1 MSENGWYPDALPS
14 RKPLSGCGCNCT
26 KGGTFV
32 DDLPYQVHDRHSGM
46 INAVT
51 HVADGLQALRL
62 QSMMEDMMD
71 EQITKLE
78 TALAALRLS
87 VDDAHQVMTSQLETL
102 SDDITTIKESA
113 ASTAEVDR
121 LQELITTLE
130 AQVGYL
136 QDERDAA
143 LGDLDMS
150 RSHAD
155 MLLAKASSMREAIV
169 RYAVACGTVDVQTA
183 LLRRDPANQTADRM
197 AELQRAMNE
206 EKASSDA
213 LRELARNL

>member
-1 MSENGWYPDALPS
+1 MPGY
-14 RKPLSGCGCNCT
+14 GCNCT
-26 KGGTFV
+26 KDGTFV
-32 DDLPYQVHDRHSGM
+32 DDLPPGTQLNKSGM

-51 HVADGLQALRL
+51 SVASGLHAGRL
-62 QSMMEDMMD
+62 QSMMEDTMD

-78 TALAALRLS
+78 TALSALRQS
-87 VDDAHQVMTSQLETL
+87 VDDAHQATSTQLDTL
-102 SDDITTIKESA
+102 ATEITSIKETA
-113 ASTAEVDR
+113 ASSAEVDR
-121 LQELITTLE
+121 LQELVTTLE
-130 AQVGYL
+130 AQVSYL

-143 LGDLDMS
+143 LGDLDIS

-155 MLLAKASSMREAIV
+155 MLLAKASAMREAIV

-183 LLRRDPANQTADRM
+183 LLRRDPANQTQERM
-197 AELQRAMNE
+197 AELQRAMTE

>member
-1 MSENGWYPDALPS
+1 MT
-14 RKPLSGCGCNCT
+14 GCGCNCT
-26 KGGTFV
+26 KAGTFM
-32 DDLPYQVHDRHSGM
+32 DDLPSVLRASGSGM
-46 INAVT
+46 IYAVT
-51 HVADGLQALRL
+51 PVSDGLHLHHL
-62 QSMMEDMMD
+62 QLMMEDTMD

-78 TALAALRLS
+78 TALAALRQS
-87 VDDAHQVMTSQLETL
+87 VDDAHQATASQLDTL
-102 SDDITTIKESA
+102 ATELTSIKETA
-113 ASTAEVDR
+113 ASASEVDR
-121 LQELITTLE
+121 LQELISTLE
-130 AQVGYL
+130 AQVSYL

-183 LLRRDPANQTADRM
+183 LLRRDPANQTQDRM
-197 AELQRAMNE
+197 AELQRAMTE
-206 EKASSDA
+206 EKSSSDA

>member
-1 MSENGWYPDALPS
+1 MP
-14 RKPLSGCGCNCT
+14 GCGCNCT
-26 KGGTFV
+26 KDGTFV
-32 DDLPYQVHDRHSGM
+32 DDLPLGTQLNKSGM

-51 HVADGLQALRL
+51 SVASGLHTGRL
-62 QSMMEDMMD
+62 QSMMEDTMD

-78 TALAALRLS
+78 TALSALRQS
-87 VDDAHQVMTSQLETL
+87 VDDAHQATSTQLDTL
-102 SDDITTIKESA
+102 AAELTSIKETA
-113 ASTAEVDR
+113 ASSAEVDR
-121 LQELITTLE
+121 LQELVTTLE
-130 AQVGYL
+130 AQVSYL

-143 LGDLDMS
+143 LGDLDIS

-155 MLLAKASSMREAIV
+155 MLLAKASAMREAIV

-183 LLRRDPANQTADRM
+183 LLRRDPANQTQERM
-197 AELQRAMNE
+197 AELQRAMTE

>member
-1 MSENGWYPDALPS
+1 MT
-14 RKPLSGCGCNCT
+14 GCGCNCT
-26 KGGTFV
+26 KAGTFM
-32 DDLPYQVHDRHSGM
+32 DDLPSVLRAFGSGM
-46 INAVT
+46 IYAVT
-51 HVADGLQALRL
+51 PVSDGLHLHHL
-62 QSMMEDMMD
+62 QLMMEDTMD

-78 TALAALRLS
+78 TALAALRQS
-87 VDDAHQVMTSQLETL
+87 VDDAHQATASQLDTL
-102 SDDITTIKESA
+102 ATELTSIKETA
-113 ASTAEVDR
+113 ASASEVDR
-121 LQELITTLE
+121 LQELISTLE
-130 AQVGYL
+130 AQVSYL

-183 LLRRDPANQTADRM
+183 LLRRDPANQTQDRM
-197 AELQRAMNE
+197 AELQRAMTE
-206 EKASSDA
+206 EKSSSDA

>member
-1 MSENGWYPDALPS
+1 MP
-14 RKPLSGCGCNCT
+14 GCRRNCT
-26 KGGTFV
+26 KDGTFM
-32 DDLPYQVHDRHSGM
+32 DDLPPQLQARNSGM

-51 HVADGLQALRL
+51 YPADGLQALRL
-62 QSMMEDMMD
+62 QSMMEDTMD

-87 VDDAHQVMTSQLETL
+87 VNDAHQATTSQLDTL
-102 SDDITTIKESA
+102 STDITAIKETS

-197 AELQRAMNE
+197 AELQRAMTE

>member
-1 MSENGWYPDALPS
+1 MT
-14 RKPLSGCGCNCT
+14 GCGCNCT
-26 KGGTFV
+26 KAGTFM
-32 DDLPYQVHDRHSGM
+32 DDLPSVLQACGSGM
-46 INAVT
+46 IYAVT
-51 HVADGLQALRL
+51 TVSDGLHLHHL
-62 QSMMEDMMD
+62 QLMMEDTMD

-78 TALAALRLS
+78 TALAALRQS
-87 VDDAHQVMTSQLETL
+87 VDDAHQATASQLDTL
-102 SDDITTIKESA
+102 ATELTSIKETA
-113 ASTAEVDR
+113 ASASEVDR
-121 LQELITTLE
+121 LQELISTLE
-130 AQVGYL
+130 AQVSYL

-183 LLRRDPANQTADRM
+183 LLRRDPANQTQDRM
-197 AELQRAMNE
+197 AELQRVMTE
-206 EKASSDA
+206 EKSSSDA

>member
-1 MSENGWYPDALPS
+1 M
-14 RKPLSGCGCNCT
+14 
-26 KGGTFV
+26 

-102 SDDITTIKESA
+102 SDEVSTIKESA
-113 ASTAEVDR
+113 ASLAEVDR

>member
-1 MSENGWYPDALPS
+1 MT
-14 RKPLSGCGCNCT
+14 GCGCNCT
-26 KGGTFV
+26 KAGTFM
-32 DDLPYQVHDRHSGM
+32 DDLPSVLRASGSGM
-46 INAVT
+46 IYAVT
-51 HVADGLQALRL
+51 PVSDGLHLHHL
-62 QSMMEDMMD
+62 QLMMEDTMD

-78 TALAALRLS
+78 TALAALRQS
-87 VDDAHQVMTSQLETL
+87 VDDAHQATASQLDSLATEL
-102 SDDITTIKESA
+102 TTIKETA
-113 ASTAEVDR
+113 ASASEVDR
-121 LQELITTLE
+121 LQELISTLE
-130 AQVGYL
+130 AQVSYL

-183 LLRRDPANQTADRM
+183 LLRRDPANQTQDRM
-197 AELQRAMNE
+197 AELQRAMTE
-206 EKASSDA
+206 EKSSSDA

>member
-1 MSENGWYPDALPS
+1 MP
-14 RKPLSGCGCNCT
+14 GCGCNCT
-26 KGGTFV
+26 KDGTFV
-32 DDLPYQVHDRHSGM
+32 DDLPSGTQLNKSGM

-51 HVADGLQALRL
+51 SVASGLHAGRL
-62 QSMMEDMMD
+62 QSMMEDTMD

-78 TALAALRLS
+78 TALSALRQS
-87 VDDAHQVMTSQLETL
+87 VDDAHQATSTQLDTL
-102 SDDITTIKESA
+102 ATEITSIKETA
-113 ASTAEVDR
+113 ASSAEVDR
-121 LQELITTLE
+121 LQELVTTLE
-130 AQVGYL
+130 AQVSYL

-143 LGDLDMS
+143 LGDLDIS

-155 MLLAKASSMREAIV
+155 MLLAKASAMRESIV

-183 LLRRDPANQTADRM
+183 LLRRDPANQTQERM
-197 AELQRAMNE
+197 AELQRAMTE

>member
-1 MSENGWYPDALPS
+1 M
-14 RKPLSGCGCNCT
+14 
-26 KGGTFV
+26 
-32 DDLPYQVHDRHSGM
+32 DDLPSLYQPCGTGM
-46 INAVT
+46 NSAVT
-51 HVADGLQALRL
+51 HVADGLHLHHL
-62 QSMMEDMMD
+62 QSMMEDTMD

-78 TALAALRLS
+78 TALAALRQS
-87 VDDAHQVMTSQLETL
+87 VDDAHQAAASQLETL
-102 SDDITTIKESA
+102 ATELTSIKE
-113 ASTAEVDR
+113 TAENASEVER
-121 LQELITTLE
+121 LLELISTLE

-183 LLRRDPANQTADRM
+183 LLRRDPANQTSDRM
-197 AELQRAMNE
+197 AELQRAMTE
-206 EKASSDA
+206 EKSSSDA

>member
-1 MSENGWYPDALPS
+1 MIYAVIHLANGL
-14 RKPLSGCGCNCT
+14 R
-26 KGGTFV
+26 
-32 DDLPYQVHDRHSGM
+32 
-46 INAVT
+46 
-51 HVADGLQALRL
+51 ALRL
-62 QSMMEDMMD
+62 QSKMEDTMD

-78 TALAALRLS
+78 TVVAALRLS
-87 VDDAHQVMTSQLETL
+87 VDDAHQETL
-102 SDDITTIKESA
+102 SHLDTLTTDLGAIKENA
-113 ASTAEVDR
+113 ASAGEVER
-121 LQELITTLE
+121 LQELVTTLE

-136 QDERDAA
+136 QEERDAA
-143 LGDLDMS
+143 IGDLDIS

-183 LLRRDPANQTADRM
+183 LLRRDPANQTAERM
-197 AELQRAMNE
+197 AELQRAMTE

>member
-1 MSENGWYPDALPS
+1 M
-14 RKPLSGCGCNCT
+14 
-26 KGGTFV
+26 

-102 SDDITTIKESA
+102 SDDITAIKESA

>member
-1 MSENGWYPDALPS
+1 MT
-14 RKPLSGCGCNCT
+14 GCGCNCT
-26 KGGTFV
+26 KAGTFM
-32 DDLPYQVHDRHSGM
+32 DDLPSVLRASGSGM
-46 INAVT
+46 IYAVT
-51 HVADGLQALRL
+51 PVSDGLHLHHL
-62 QSMMEDMMD
+62 QLMMEDTMD

-78 TALAALRLS
+78 TALAALRQS
-87 VDDAHQVMTSQLETL
+87 VDDAHQATASQLDTL
-102 SDDITTIKESA
+102 ATELTTIKETA
-113 ASTAEVDR
+113 ASASEVDR
-121 LQELITTLE
+121 LQELISTLE
-130 AQVGYL
+130 AQVSYL

-183 LLRRDPANQTADRM
+183 LLRRDPANQTQDRM
-197 AELQRAMNE
+197 AELQRAMTE
-206 EKASSDA
+206 EKSSSDA

>member
-1 MSENGWYPDALPS
+1 MP
-14 RKPLSGCGCNCT
+14 GCGCNCT
-26 KGGTFV
+26 KDGTFV
-32 DDLPYQVHDRHSGM
+32 DDLPSGTQLNKSGM

-51 HVADGLQALRL
+51 SVASGLHAGRL
-62 QSMMEDMMD
+62 QSMMEDTMD

-78 TALAALRLS
+78 TALSALRQS
-87 VDDAHQVMTSQLETL
+87 VDDAHQATSTQLDTL
-102 SDDITTIKESA
+102 ATEITSIKETA
-113 ASTAEVDR
+113 ANSAEVDR
-121 LQELITTLE
+121 LQELVTTLE
-130 AQVGYL
+130 AQVSYL

-143 LGDLDMS
+143 LGDLDIS

-155 MLLAKASSMREAIV
+155 MLLAKASAMREAIV

-183 LLRRDPANQTADRM
+183 LLRRDPANQTEERM
-197 AELQRAMNE
+197 AELQRAMTE

>member
-1 MSENGWYPDALPS
+1 MFN
-14 RKPLSGCGCNCT
+14 K
-26 KGGTFV
+26 
-32 DDLPYQVHDRHSGM
+32 SGM

-51 HVADGLQALRL
+51 DFVGGLQAGRL
-62 QSMMEDMMD
+62 QSMMEDKMD

-78 TALAALRLS
+78 TALSALRQS
-87 VDDAHQVMTSQLETL
+87 VDDAHQATSAQLDTL
-102 SDDITTIKESA
+102 ASEITSIKETA
-113 ASTAEVDR
+113 ANSAEVDR
-121 LQELITTLE
+121 LQELVTTLE
-130 AQVGYL
+130 AQVSYL

-143 LGDLDMS
+143 LGDLDIS

-155 MLLAKASSMREAIV
+155 MLLAKASAMREAIV

-183 LLRRDPANQTADRM
+183 LLRRDPANQTQERM
-197 AELQRAMNE
+197 AELQRAMTE

>member
-1 MSENGWYPDALPS
+1 
-14 RKPLSGCGCNCT
+14 
-26 KGGTFV
+26 
-32 DDLPYQVHDRHSGM
+32 
-46 INAVT
+46 
-51 HVADGLQALRL
+51 
-62 QSMMEDMMD
+62 MEDTMD

-78 TALAALRLS
+78 TALDALRLS
-87 VDDAHQVMTSQLETL
+87 VDDAHQETL
-102 SDDITTIKESA
+102 SHLDTLTTDLGAIKETAASA
-113 ASTAEVDR
+113 AEVER
-121 LQELITTLE
+121 LQELVTTLE

-136 QDERDAA
+136 QEERDAA
-143 LGDLDMS
+143 IGDLDIS

-183 LLRRDPANQTADRM
+183 LLRRDPANQTAERM
-197 AELQRAMNE
+197 AELQRAMTE

>member
-1 MSENGWYPDALPS
+1 M
-14 RKPLSGCGCNCT
+14 
-26 KGGTFV
+26 
-32 DDLPYQVHDRHSGM
+32 DDLPSVLQACGSGM
-46 INAVT
+46 IYAVT
-51 HVADGLQALRL
+51 PVSDGLHLHHL
-62 QSMMEDMMD
+62 QLMMEDTMD

-78 TALAALRLS
+78 TALAALRQS
-87 VDDAHQVMTSQLETL
+87 VDDAHQATASQLDTL
-102 SDDITTIKESA
+102 ATEITSIKETA
-113 ASTAEVDR
+113 ASASEVDR
-121 LQELITTLE
+121 LQELISTLE
-130 AQVGYL
+130 AQVSYL

-183 LLRRDPANQTADRM
+183 LLRRDPANQTSDRM
-197 AELQRAMNE
+197 AELQRAMTE
-206 EKASSDA
+206 EKSSSDA

>member
-1 MSENGWYPDALPS
+1 
-14 RKPLSGCGCNCT
+14 
-26 KGGTFV
+26 
-32 DDLPYQVHDRHSGM
+32 
-46 INAVT
+46 
-51 HVADGLQALRL
+51 
-62 QSMMEDMMD
+62 MMEDTMD

-78 TALAALRLS
+78 TALDALRLS
-87 VDDAHQVMTSQLETL
+87 VDDAHQETL
-102 SDDITTIKESA
+102 SHLDTLTTDLGAIKETAASA
-113 ASTAEVDR
+113 AEVER
-121 LQELITTLE
+121 LQELVTTLE

-136 QDERDAA
+136 QEERDAA
-143 LGDLDMS
+143 IGDLDIS

-183 LLRRDPANQTADRM
+183 LLRRDPANQTAERM
-197 AELQRAMNE
+197 AELQRAMTE

>member
-1 MSENGWYPDALPS
+1 MP
-14 RKPLSGCGCNCT
+14 GCGCNCT
-26 KGGTFV
+26 KDGTFV
-32 DDLPYQVHDRHSGM
+32 DDLPSGTQLNKSGM

-51 HVADGLQALRL
+51 SVASGLHAGRL
-62 QSMMEDMMD
+62 QSMMEDTMD

-78 TALAALRLS
+78 TALSALRQS
-87 VDDAHQVMTSQLETL
+87 VDDAHQATSTQLDTL
-102 SDDITTIKESA
+102 ATEITSIKETA
-113 ASTAEVDR
+113 ASSAEVDR
-121 LQELITTLE
+121 LQELVTTLE

-143 LGDLDMS
+143 LGDLDIS

-155 MLLAKASSMREAIV
+155 MLLAKASAMREAIV

-183 LLRRDPANQTADRM
+183 LLRRDPANQTQERM
-197 AELQRAMNE
+197 AELQRAMTE

>member
-1 MSENGWYPDALPS
+1 MT
-14 RKPLSGCGCNCT
+14 GCGCNCT
-26 KGGTFV
+26 KAGTFM
-32 DDLPYQVHDRHSGM
+32 DDLPSVLRASGSGM
-46 INAVT
+46 IYAVT
-51 HVADGLQALRL
+51 PVSDGLHLHHL
-62 QSMMEDMMD
+62 QLMMEDTMD

-78 TALAALRLS
+78 TALAALRQS
-87 VDDAHQVMTSQLETL
+87 VDDAHQATASQLDTL
-102 SDDITTIKESA
+102 ATELISIKETA
-113 ASTAEVDR
+113 ASASEVDR
-121 LQELITTLE
+121 LQELISTLE
-130 AQVGYL
+130 AQVSYL

-183 LLRRDPANQTADRM
+183 LLRRDPANQTQDRM
-197 AELQRAMNE
+197 AELQRAMTE
-206 EKASSDA
+206 EKSSSDA

>member
-1 MSENGWYPDALPS
+1 
-14 RKPLSGCGCNCT
+14 
-26 KGGTFV
+26 
-32 DDLPYQVHDRHSGM
+32 
-46 INAVT
+46 
-51 HVADGLQALRL
+51 
-62 QSMMEDMMD
+62 MMEDTMD
-71 EQITKLE
+71 EQITNLV
-78 TALAALRLS
+78 TALTVLRQS
-87 VDDAHQVMTSQLETL
+87 VDDAHQAATAQLDTMWTEITS
-102 SDDITTIKESA
+102 IKETA
-113 ASTAEVDR
+113 ASASEVER
-121 LQELITTLE
+121 LQQLVLTLE

-183 LLRRDPANQTADRM
+183 LLRRDPANQTQERM
-197 AELQRAMNE
+197 AELQRAMTE

-213 LRELARNL
+213 LRELASNL

>member
-1 MSENGWYPDALPS
+1 MTGY
-14 RKPLSGCGCNCT
+14 GCNCT
-26 KGGTFV
+26 KAGTFM
-32 DDLPYQVHDRHSGM
+32 DDLPSVLQASGSGM
-46 INAVT
+46 IYAVT
-51 HVADGLQALRL
+51 PVSDGLHMHHL
-62 QSMMEDMMD
+62 QLMMEDTMD

-78 TALAALRLS
+78 TALAALRQS
-87 VDDAHQVMTSQLETL
+87 VDDAHQATASQLDTL
-102 SDDITTIKESA
+102 ATEITSIKETA
-113 ASTAEVDR
+113 ASASEVDR
-121 LQELITTLE
+121 LQELISTLE
-130 AQVGYL
+130 AQVSYL

-183 LLRRDPANQTADRM
+183 LLRRDPANQTSDRL
-197 AELQRAMNE
+197 AELQRAMTE
-206 EKASSDA
+206 EKSSSDA

>member
-1 MSENGWYPDALPS
+1 
-14 RKPLSGCGCNCT
+14 
-26 KGGTFV
+26 
-32 DDLPYQVHDRHSGM
+32 
-46 INAVT
+46 
-51 HVADGLQALRL
+51 
-62 QSMMEDMMD
+62 MMEDKMD

-78 TALAALRLS
+78 TALAVLRQS
-87 VDDAHQVMTSQLETL
+87 VDDAHQATDAQLDIMAGELTS
-102 SDDITTIKESA
+102 IKQTA
-113 ASTAEVDR
+113 ASASEVDR
-121 LQELITTLE
+121 LQQLVSTLE

-136 QDERDAA
+136 QNERDAA

-183 LLRRDPANQTADRM
+183 LLRRDPANQTQERM
-197 AELQRAMNE
+197 AELQRAMTE

-213 LRELARNL
+213 LRELASNL

>member
-1 MSENGWYPDALPS
+1 MP
-14 RKPLSGCGCNCT
+14 GCGCNCT
-26 KGGTFV
+26 KAGTFM
-32 DDLPYQVHDRHSGM
+32 DDLPSVLQVRGSGM
-46 INAVT
+46 IYAVSPVV
-51 HVADGLQALRL
+51 HGLHMQRLR
-62 QSMMEDMMD
+62 SMMEDTMD

-78 TALAALRLS
+78 TALATLRQS
-87 VDDAHQVMTSQLETL
+87 VDDAHQATASQLDTL
-102 SDDITTIKESA
+102 TTELTSIKETA
-113 ASTAEVDR
+113 ASASEVDR
-121 LQELITTLE
+121 LQELISTLE
-130 AQVGYL
+130 AQVSYL

-183 LLRRDPANQTADRM
+183 LLRRDPANQTSDRM

-206 EKASSDA
+206 EKSSSDA
-213 LRELARNL
+213 LRDLARNL

>member
-1 MSENGWYPDALPS
+1 MPWRGY
-14 RKPLSGCGCNCT
+14 NCT
-26 KGGTFV
+26 KGGTFM
-32 DDLPYQVHDRHSGM
+32 DDLPSLLQVDGSGM
-46 INAVT
+46 IYAVS
-51 HVADGLQALRL
+51 HVVHGLHMQRLR
-62 QSMMEDMMD
+62 SMMEDTMD

-78 TALAALRLS
+78 TALAALRQS
-87 VDDAHQVMTSQLETL
+87 VDDAHQATASQLETL
-102 SDDITTIKESA
+102 TTELTSIKETA
-113 ASTAEVDR
+113 ASASEAER
-121 LQELITTLE
+121 LQDLISTLE

-183 LLRRDPANQTADRM
+183 LLRRDPANQTSDRM
-197 AELQRAMNE
+197 AELQRAMTE
-206 EKASSDA
+206 EKSSSDA
-213 LRELARNL
+213 LRDLARNL

>member
-1 MSENGWYPDALPS
+1 MP
-14 RKPLSGCGCNCT
+14 GCGCNCT
-26 KGGTFV
+26 KAGTFM
-32 DDLPYQVHDRHSGM
+32 DDLPSVLRACGSGM
-46 INAVT
+46 IYAVT
-51 HVADGLQALRL
+51 PVSDGLHLHHL
-62 QSMMEDMMD
+62 QLMMEDTMD

-78 TALAALRLS
+78 TALAALRQS
-87 VDDAHQVMTSQLETL
+87 VDDAHQATASQLDTL
-102 SDDITTIKESA
+102 ATELTSIKETA
-113 ASTAEVDR
+113 ASASEVDR
-121 LQELITTLE
+121 LQELISTLE
-130 AQVGYL
+130 AQVSYL

-183 LLRRDPANQTADRM
+183 LLRRDPANQTQDRM
-197 AELQRAMNE
+197 AELQRAMTE
-206 EKASSDA
+206 EKSSSDA

>member
-1 MSENGWYPDALPS
+1 
-14 RKPLSGCGCNCT
+14 
-26 KGGTFV
+26 
-32 DDLPYQVHDRHSGM
+32 
-46 INAVT
+46 
-51 HVADGLQALRL
+51 
-62 QSMMEDMMD
+62 MD

-87 VDDAHQVMTSQLETL
+87 VDDAHQETL
-102 SDDITTIKESA
+102 SHLDTLTTDLGAIKETAASA
-113 ASTAEVDR
+113 AEVER
-121 LQELITTLE
+121 LQELVITLE

-136 QDERDAA
+136 QEERDAA
-143 LGDLDMS
+143 IGDLDIS

-183 LLRRDPANQTADRM
+183 LLRRDPANQTAERM
-197 AELQRAMNE
+197 AELQRAMTE

>member
-1 MSENGWYPDALPS
+1 MAGIPMLFHAGSQCPG
-14 RKPLSGCGCNCT
+14 RCNCT

-32 DDLPYQVHDRHSGM
+32 DDLHPRQKASFHGM
-46 INAVT
+46 TFAFT
-51 HVADGLQALRL
+51 LVADCLHARHL
-62 QSMMEDMMD
+62 QSMMEDTMD
-71 EQITKLE
+71 EQITNLV
-78 TALAALRLS
+78 TALTVLRQS
-87 VDDAHQVMTSQLETL
+87 VDDAHQAATAQLDTMWSEITS
-102 SDDITTIKESA
+102 IKETVASA
-113 ASTAEVDR
+113 ADVDQ
-121 LQELITTLE
+121 LQQLVVTLE

-136 QDERDAA
+136 QTERDAA

-183 LLRRDPANQTADRM
+183 LLRRDPANQTHERM
-197 AELQRAMNE
+197 EELQRAMTE

-213 LRELARNL
+213 LRELANNL

>member
-1 MSENGWYPDALPS
+1 MVGIPMLFHVRRQCPGV
-14 RKPLSGCGCNCT
+14 RNCT

-32 DDLPYQVHDRHSGM
+32 DELRSHHQARFYGM
-46 INAVT
+46 TFAVT
-51 HVADGLQALRL
+51 LLADCLHAHRL
-62 QSMMEDMMD
+62 GSMMEDTMD
-71 EQITKLE
+71 EKITNLV
-78 TALAALRLS
+78 TALTVLRQS
-87 VDDAHQVMTSQLETL
+87 VDDAHQAATAQLDTMWTEITS
-102 SDDITTIKESA
+102 IKETA
-113 ASTAEVDR
+113 ANASEVER
-121 LQELITTLE
+121 LQQLVSTLE

-136 QDERDAA
+136 QNERDAA

-183 LLRRDPANQTADRM
+183 LLRRDPANQTQERM
-197 AELQRAMNE
+197 AELQRAMTE

-213 LRELARNL
+213 LRELASNL